1 MRLFY
6 ILFLSFF
13 AAVTNAQLAGNSLKI
28 EQSSIANYL
37 SIPDPL
43 GNSLNNDMTIEAW
56 IYVPCSYIAGN
67 GYTIIG
73 KGGTSDRSYTLFLDN
88 HNLRVVKSSDGTSST
103 GVSYI
108 TTGSLIQPNTWY
120 HIAMVMSG
128 TSVTFYVNGA
138 LAVSVLQTGTAFIG
152 FFNSATPIA
161 VGGFPD
167 VSNTQVAPFLGNID
181 DLRIW
186 HTARTATEILA
197 NYNTELVGNEA
208 GLYCYWKLNESGVG
222 CGITAIN
229 SASVTGS
236 TFNGATVGCTS
247 NISFQ
252 NNSSIPNCA
261 TGPLLWLKAD
271 VGISYDV
278 SNKVSQWNDQSGNG
292 HHASAAAALQPTYII
307 NTLNGKPVLNFDGT
321 DGMVTNN
328 IDMTNT
334 NKADVFVIFQDDLTE
349 AALSSI
355 FDTRGNLSPDI
366 GTTMESNITASSLQG
381 GTNDHGI
388 ATGLRGNNQYS
399 YTSTAGQA
407 TAKCFKM
414 VENRCDMGLTT
425 LESTMYING
434 VYIPRTAGNKDFNN
448 TGNFGNTYAT
458 IGYFSN
464 AYNLKGNIAEIIVY
478 NRVLT
483 ATERTT
489 VENYLTTKYFV
500 GDATTQ
506 FNTLTSASSVISN
519 STFTDAI
526 WKHIYNTSQPDQII
540 TSVKD
545 NCLDLGAINS
555 TVYNDAT
562 ATLNGGQY
570 TMRRHFTIKPTLS
583 PAGAKRVR
591 LYYSDADFADL
602 QTVVPSLTS
611 ASQLVVTKYT
621 GTNEDGVYDASGGTL
636 TFIPSAQITTGTAY
650 GANYL
655 EFDVTGFSEFWIHTG
670 TIVLPLHF
678 LYFNAQKC
686 GDKNICLN
694 WQTANEQ
701 NVSHFEIERSVDG
714 RTFTAVATRT
724 ADNQFTN
731 IYNTV
736 DDIALLQS
744 ARQIYYRIKQ
754 IDNDRKFSYTN
765 VQLVKLTDKFIISVY
780 PNPVRDIINILGW
793 NTITQMQLY
802 DVSGKKINEWQQPQP
817 TINLSKIGNGIYI
830 LKAQLKTGE
839 TVEQKIIVQH

>member
-1 MRLFY
+1 MRLIY
-6 ILFLSFF
+6 ILLLSFF
-13 AAVTNAQLAGNSLKI
+13 SFVANAQLAGNSLKI
-28 EQSSIANYL
+28 EQSAIANYL
-37 SIPDPL
+37 SIPDLL
-43 GNSLNNDMTIEAW
+43 GNSLSNDITIEAW
-56 IYVPCSYIAGN
+56 IYVPCSYIAVN

-73 KGGTSDRSYTLFLDN
+73 KGGISDRSYTLFLDN
-88 HNLRVVKSSDGTSST
+88 KNLRFIKSSDGTSGT
-103 GVSYI
+103 VVSYI

-128 TSVTFYVNGA
+128 TSVIFYVNGV
-138 LAVSVLQTGTAFIG
+138 LASSVLQTGTAFAS
-152 FFNSATPIA
+152 FFNSAAPIA
-161 VGGFPD
+161 VGGFSD
-167 VSNTQVAPFLGNID
+167 VSNTQVVPFLGNID

-186 HTARTATEILA
+186 HTARTAIEILA

-229 SASVTGS
+229 SASITGS
-236 TFNGATVGCTS
+236 IFHGTTVGCTS

-252 NNSSIPNCA
+252 NNNSISNCA

-271 VGISYDV
+271 VGITYNV

-321 DGMVTNN
+321 DGMLTNN
-328 IDMTNT
+328 IDMTGT
-334 NKADVFVIFQDDLTE
+334 NKADVFVIFQDDLSE
-349 AALSSI
+349 AQLVSV

-366 GTTMESNITASSLQG
+366 GITLQSNVTSISCQGCAS
-381 GTNDHGI
+381 DHGI
-388 ATGLRGNNQYS
+388 AAGLRGNVQYS
-399 YTSTAGQA
+399 YTSTVGQA

-448 TGNFGNTYAT
+448 TGNFGNTFST
-458 IGYFSN
+458 IGYVFN
-464 AYNLKGNIAEIIVY
+464 AYHLKGSIAEIIMY

-489 VENYLTTKYFV
+489 VENYLTSKYFA

-506 FNTLTSASSVISN
+506 FNSLTTASNVLSN

-526 WKHIYNTSQPDQII
+526 WKHLYNTTQGAQII
-540 TSVKD
+540 ASVKD

-562 ATLNGGQY
+562 ATLNGGKY

-583 PAGAKRVR
+583 PAGTKRVR
-591 LYYSDADFADL
+591 LYYSNADFADL
-602 QTVVPSLTS
+602 QTVVPTLTS

-621 GTNEDGVYDASGGTL
+621 GLNEDGVFNSTGGVL
-636 TFIPSAQITTGTAY
+636 TFIPSAQIITGTAY

-670 TIVLPLHF
+670 TTALPLHF
-678 LYFNAQKC
+678 LSFTAQKC
-686 GDKNICLN
+686 TDKKVCLS
-694 WQTANEQ
+694 WQTANEES
-701 NVSHFEIERSVDG
+701 VSHFEIERSMDG
-714 RTFTAVATRT
+714 KTFTKVGT
-724 ADNQFTN
+724 ANANNQASNSYTSN
-731 IYNTV
+731 
-736 DDIALLQS
+736 DDIALLQNENKV
-744 ARQIYYRIKQ
+744 YYRIKQ
-754 IDNDRKFSYTN
+754 IDVDGKFTYTDIKS
-765 VQLVKLTDKFIISVY
+765 VKINSKKEVTIY
-780 PNPVRDIINILGW
+780 PTPAKDVV
-793 NTITQMQLY
+793 TIDGYYTIKSMQLF
-802 DVSGKKINEWQQPQP
+802 DISGRLMHEWNNVPP
-817 TINLSKIGNGIYI
+817 TINVANINAGMYM
-830 LKAQLKTGE
+830 LKMVLKTNE
-839 TVEQKIIVQH
+839 VITERIIKN